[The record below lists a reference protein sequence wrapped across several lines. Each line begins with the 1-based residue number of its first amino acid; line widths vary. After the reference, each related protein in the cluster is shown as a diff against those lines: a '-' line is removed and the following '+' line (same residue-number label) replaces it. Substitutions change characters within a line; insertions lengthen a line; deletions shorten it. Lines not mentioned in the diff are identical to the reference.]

1 MMRRLSPA
9 ALAMTE
15 TPALDCDVAIVGC
28 GPVGAVAANFL
39 GMAGLRCV
47 VLERETSEHG
57 QPRAFSC
64 DDEALRIYQQIG
76 LVDRLLADMISPDR
90 VDYTGVAGRHF
101 AEFRL
106 ARLDFGSAYSPLH
119 FFHQPTLEA
128 TLRAGIGRFP
138 GVSLRLGCE
147 VTGLEFHAEAVT
159 LALREDGARKALTTR
174 YVLGCDGARSAV
186 RQLLGVALHGSRC
199 DESWLA
205 ISGFAEPGALRV
217 PNTRF
222 VCDPLRPTFVSLCP
236 ANEVRI
242 ERRILRGETPA
253 TLERPESVRAFV
265 APFVDPDRYRITRA
279 ATYRFGKHVAERWQV
294 GRVFLLGDAAHQ
306 MPPFMGQGLVSGLR
320 DAANLTWKLTAV
332 LAGAADPA
340 LLATYEVERRVHT
353 QAMIDVSARMGL
365 VFLTD
370 ARRLAALRD
379 LALWAIQRIDRV
391 RRFIRD
397 FEFKPPPLHSRG
409 FIAGGRRPRGGAQG
423 TYFPQVRG
431 AAGLSDELLGPG
443 FAVVG
448 FEVDPRAVDP
458 DGLLNRVAP
467 RFVRVRTGAGA
478 AERGVSEVVD
488 ASGKLAA
495 WFRRHRAAV
504 AIVRPDRHVFAA
516 APAHAAASLG
526 RALATALRDPSRLVR
541 D

>member
-1 MMRRLSPA
+1 MSELPV
-9 ALAMTE
+9 
-15 TPALDCDVAIVGC
+15 DCDVAIVGC

-39 GMAGLRCV
+39 GMAGVRCV

-76 LVDRLLADMISPDR
+76 LVDRLLADMSSADR
-90 VDYTGVAGRHF
+90 VDYTGVAGRRF
-101 AEFRL
+101 VEVWFG
-106 ARLDFGSAYSPLH
+106 RLDFGSAYSPLH

-128 TLRAGIGRFP
+128 TLRAGMRRFP
-138 GVSLRLGCE
+138 AVSLRLGCE
-147 VTGLEFHAEAVT
+147 VTGLQIGAEVVT
-159 LALREDGARKALTTR
+159 LELREHGARRALTAR

-186 RQLLGVALHGSRC
+186 RQLLGVSMHGARS
-199 DESWLA
+199 DEPWLA

-222 VCDPLRPTFVSLCP
+222 VCDPVRPTFVGLGP
-236 ANEVRI
+236 AGEVRI
-242 ERRILRGETPA
+242 ERKILRGESPA
-253 TLERPESVRAFV
+253 TLEGPESVRAFV

-320 DAANLTWKLTAV
+320 DVANLAWKLAAV
-332 LAGAADPA
+332 LTGAADA
-340 LLATYEVERRVHT
+340 ELLATYEVERRAHT

-370 ARRLAALRD
+370 APRLAAARD
-379 LALWAIQRIDRV
+379 LLFRALQRIARV

-423 TYFPQVRG
+423 TYFPQIRV
-431 AAGLSDELLGPG
+431 AAGLTDELLGPG

-448 FEVDPRAVDP
+448 FEVDPRTVDEA
-458 DGLLNRVAP
+458 GLLDRLKP
-467 RFVRVRTGAGA
+467 RFVRVRQTA
-478 AERGVSEVVD
+478 APAVPGVVDVVD
-488 ASGKLAA
+488 ADGKLAA
-495 WFRRHRAAV
+495 WFRGHRAAL

-516 APAHAAASLG
+516 GPPHAAASLG
-526 RALATALRDPSRLVR
+526 RALAAALRDPSRLAR
-541 D
+541 